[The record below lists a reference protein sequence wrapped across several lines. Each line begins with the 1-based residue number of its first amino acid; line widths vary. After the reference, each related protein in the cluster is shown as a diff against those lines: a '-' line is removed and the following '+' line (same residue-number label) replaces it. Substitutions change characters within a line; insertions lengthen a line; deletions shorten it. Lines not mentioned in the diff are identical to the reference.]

1 MSRTLATL
9 PRRLIPLTV
18 AAALLAIAVPSATLA
33 RHSDLLLAVLVLAT
47 AMGITAGELV
57 ALRRHAV
64 PVAVLSVL
72 PMIVLVAAAWAVG
85 RPFDPDIRHGL
96 LAVGASSAEV
106 ASVGLVALAGAD
118 ATIALGA
125 VVGSLVV
132 SALLGPVALG
142 VIGGASGHGGTGH
155 LLGRFALVV
164 IVPLIA
170 GVAIRS
176 HDRAAS
182 VLAARDGEREGVAA
196 LAVAALVYAALSG
209 IPANGPIISPILASL
224 AFLAVCA
231 VAAEAWSRLAPTPAA
246 TPGALTIGMR
256 DFAVA
261 AALATQAFGAAAAGV
276 PGIYGVIM
284 LIAGTAAAS
293 ARARR
298 RGNVGP

>member
-1 MSRTLATL
+1 M
-9 PRRLIPLTV
+9 
-18 AAALLAIAVPSATLA
+18 LAIALPSAVLA

-47 AMGITAGELV
+47 AIGITAGELV

-64 PVAVLSVL
+64 AVAVLSVV
-72 PMIVLVAAAWAVG
+72 PMIVLFAAAWAVG
-85 RPFDPDIRHGL
+85 RPFGTDIRHGL

-142 VIGGASGHGGTGH
+142 VIAGTSAHGGTGH

-164 IVPLIA
+164 IVPLIV

-176 HDRAAS
+176 TDRAATA
-182 VLAARDGEREGVAA
+182 LATRDGEREGVAA

-209 IPANGPIISPILASL
+209 IPANGPILSPILASL

-231 VAAEAWSRLAPTPAA
+231 VAAQAWSRLAPAAEA

-284 LIAGTAAAS
+284 LVSGTAAAS

>member
-9 PRRLIPLTV
+9 PRRLIPLTAL
-18 AAALLAIAVPSATLA
+18 AAVLAIAVPSATLA

-64 PVAVLSVL
+64 AVAVLSVV
-72 PMIVLVAAAWAVG
+72 PMIVLFAAAWALG
-85 RPFDPDIRHGL
+85 RPFDTDIRHGL

-132 SALLGPVALG
+132 SALVGPVALG
-142 VIGGASGHGGTGH
+142 VIGGASSHGGTGH

-176 HDRAAS
+176 NDRAAT

-209 IPANGPIISPILASL
+209 IPANGPIVSPILASL

-231 VAAEAWSRLAPTPAA
+231 VAAGAWSRLAPTAEA

-284 LIAGTAAAS
+284 LVAGTAAAS

-298 RGNVGP
+298 RGNVGS

>member
-9 PRRLIPLTV
+9 PRRLIPLTAL
-18 AAALLAIAVPSATLA
+18 AAVLAIAFPSATLA

-64 PVAVLSVL
+64 AVAVLSVV
-72 PMIVLVAAAWAVG
+72 PMIVLFAAAWAVG
-85 RPFDPDIRHGL
+85 RPFDTDIRHGL

-106 ASVGLVALAGAD
+106 ASVGLVALAGAR

-125 VVGSLVV
+125 VGGSLVV

-142 VIGGASGHGGTGH
+142 VSGGASGHGGTGH

-164 IVPLIA
+164 IVPLIV

-176 HDRAAS
+176 YPRAAT
-182 VLAARDGEREGVAA
+182 VLAAPDGEREGG
-196 LAVAALVYAALSG
+196 AALV
-209 IPANGPIISPILASL
+209 SPILAGRS
-224 AFLAVCA
+224 FRAVG
-231 VAAEAWSRLAPTPAA
+231 AAAGAGWSRLAPPAA
-246 TPGALTIGMR
+246 AIPGALTIGMR

-261 AALATQAFGAAAAGV
+261 A
-276 PGIYGVIM
+276 
-284 LIAGTAAAS
+284 
-293 ARARR
+293 
-298 RGNVGP
+298 

>member
-1 MSRTLATL
+1 M
-9 PRRLIPLTV
+9 
-18 AAALLAIAVPSATLA
+18 LAIALPSAVLA

-64 PVAVLSVL
+64 AVAVLSVV
-72 PMIVLVAAAWAVG
+72 PMIVLFAAAWAVG
-85 RPFDPDIRHGL
+85 RPFGTDIRHGQ

-142 VIGGASGHGGTGH
+142 VIAGTSAHGGTGH

-164 IVPLIA
+164 IVPLIV

-176 HDRAAS
+176 TDRAATA
-182 VLAARDGEREGVAA
+182 LAARDGEREGVAA

-209 IPANGPIISPILASL
+209 IPANGPILSPILASL

-231 VAAEAWSRLAPTPAA
+231 VAAQAWSRLAPAAEA

-284 LIAGTAAAS
+284 LVSGTAAAS

>member
-1 MSRTLATL
+1 MTLLTTL
-9 PRRLIPLTV
+9 PRRLVPLVAVATV
-18 AAALLAIAVPSATLA
+18 LAIAVPSHAVA
-33 RHSDLLLAVLVLAT
+33 DRSDLLLALLVLVT
-47 AMGITAGELV
+47 ALGITASELM
-57 ALRRHAV
+57 ALRRHAGV
-64 PVAVLSVL
+64 VAVLSVV
-72 PMIVLVAAAWAVG
+72 PFIVLVAAAWAVG
-85 RPFDPDIRHGL
+85 RPFDADIRHGL

-106 ASVGLVALAGAD
+106 ASVGLVALIGAD

-125 VVGSLVV
+125 VVGSLVL

-142 VIGGASGHGGTGH
+142 VIAGASAHGGTVH

-164 IVPLIA
+164 IVPLIL

-176 HDRAAS
+176 RAA
-182 VLAARDGEREGVAA
+182 AALTAHDGEREGVAA

-209 IPANGPIISPILASL
+209 IPAGGPIVSAILASL
-224 AFLAVCA
+224 AFLAVCGA
-231 VAAEAWSRLAPTPAA
+231 AAEAWSRLAPRTAA

-261 AALATQAFGAAAAGV
+261 AALATQAFGTAAAGV

-284 LIAGTAAAS
+284 LVSGTAAAS

>member
-1 MSRTLATL
+1 MTLLTTL
-9 PRRLIPLTV
+9 PRRLVPLAAVATV
-18 AAALLAIAVPSATLA
+18 LAIAVPSQAVA
-33 RHSDLLLAVLVLAT
+33 DRSDLLLALLVLAT
-47 AMGITAGELV
+47 ALGITASELI
-57 ALRRHAV
+57 ALRRHAGV
-64 PVAVLSVL
+64 VAVLSVV
-72 PMIVLVAAAWAVG
+72 PFIVLLAAAWAVG
-85 RPFDPDIRHGL
+85 RPFDTDIRHGL

-106 ASVGLVALAGAD
+106 ASVGLVVLIGAD

-125 VVGSLVV
+125 VVGSLVL

-142 VIGGASGHGGTGH
+142 VIAGASAHGGTGH

-164 IVPLIA
+164 IVPLIV

-176 HDRAAS
+176 WAAAA
-182 VLAARDGEREGVAA
+182 LAARDGEREGVAA

-209 IPANGPIISPILASL
+209 IPAGGPIVSPILASL
-224 AFLAVCA
+224 AFLAVCG
-231 VAAEAWSRLAPTPAA
+231 VGAAGWSRLAPPAA
-246 TPGALTIGMR
+246 AIPGALTIGMR

-284 LIAGTAAAS
+284 LISGTAAAS

-298 RGNVGP
+298 RGNVGA

>member
-9 PRRLIPLTV
+9 PRGLVPLTV
-18 AAALLAIAVPSATLA
+18 LAALLAIAVPSATLA

-57 ALRRHAV
+57 ALHRHAV
-64 PVAVLSVL
+64 AVAVLSVVPL
-72 PMIVLVAAAWAVG
+72 IVLFAAAWAVG
-85 RPFDPDIRHGL
+85 RPFDTDIRHGL

-125 VVGSLVV
+125 VVGSLVL

-142 VIGGASGHGGTGH
+142 VIGRASGHGGTGH

-164 IVPLIA
+164 ILPLIV
-170 GVAIRS
+170 GVGIRS
-176 HDRAAS
+176 RATAA
-182 VLAARDGEREGVAA
+182 LAARDPEREGVAA

-209 IPANGPIISPILASL
+209 IPAGVPIVSPILASL

-231 VAAEAWSRLAPTPAA
+231 VAAVAWSRLAPTPAA
-246 TPGALTIGMR
+246 IPGALTIGMR

-284 LIAGTAAAS
+284 LVAGTAAAS
-293 ARARR
+293 ARART
-298 RGNVGP
+298 RGNVDV

>member
-1 MSRTLATL
+1 MSRTLASL
-9 PRRLIPLTV
+9 PRRLVPLTV
-18 AAALLAIAVPSATLA
+18 VAAVLAIAVPSATLA

-64 PVAVLSVL
+64 AVAVLSVVPL
-72 PMIVLVAAAWAVG
+72 IVLFAAAWAVG
-85 RPFDPDIRHGL
+85 RPFDADIRHGL

-125 VVGSLVV
+125 VVGSLVL

-164 IVPLIA
+164 ILPLIV
-170 GVAIRS
+170 GVGIRS
-176 HDRAAS
+176 RATAA
-182 VLAARDGEREGVAA
+182 LAARDGEREGVAA

-209 IPANGPIISPILASL
+209 IPAGGPILSPILASL
-224 AFLAVCA
+224 AFLGVCA
-231 VAAEAWSRLAPTPAA
+231 VAAGAWARLAPAA
-246 TPGALTIGMR
+246 AAVPGALTIGMR

-284 LIAGTAAAS
+284 LVAGTTAAS
-293 ARARR
+293 ARART

>member
-9 PRRLIPLTV
+9 PRRLIPLTAL
-18 AAALLAIAVPSATLA
+18 AAVLAIALPSAVLA

-64 PVAVLSVL
+64 AVAVLSVV
-72 PMIVLVAAAWAVG
+72 PMIVLFAAAWPVA

-142 VIGGASGHGGTGH
+142 VIAGTSAHGGTGH

-164 IVPLIA
+164 IVPLIV

-176 HDRAAS
+176 TDRAAA
-182 VLAARDGEREGVAA
+182 VLAAHDGEREGIAA

-209 IPANGPIISPILASL
+209 IPANGPILSSILASL

-231 VAAEAWSRLAPTPAA
+231 VAAQAWSRLAPAVDAAPPPPPTGTP
-246 TPGALTIGMR
+246 
-256 DFAVA
+256 
-261 AALATQAFGAAAAGV
+261 
-276 PGIYGVIM
+276 
-284 LIAGTAAAS
+284 
-293 ARARR
+293 
-298 RGNVGP
+298 

>member
-1 MSRTLATL
+1 MTLLTTL
-9 PRRLIPLTV
+9 PRRLVPLAAVATV
-18 AAALLAIAVPSATLA
+18 LAIAVPSQAVA
-33 RHSDLLLAVLVLAT
+33 DRSDLLLALLVLAT
-47 AMGITAGELV
+47 ALGITASELM
-57 ALRRHAV
+57 ALRRHAGV
-64 PVAVLSVL
+64 VAVLSVV
-72 PMIVLVAAAWAVG
+72 PFIVLLAAAWAVG
-85 RPFDPDIRHGL
+85 RPFDTDIRHGL

-106 ASVGLVALAGAD
+106 ASVGLVALIGAD

-125 VVGSLVV
+125 VVGSLVL

-142 VIGGASGHGGTGH
+142 VIAGASAHGGTGH

-164 IVPLIA
+164 IVPLIV

-176 HDRAAS
+176 WAAAA
-182 VLAARDGEREGVAA
+182 LAARDGEREGVAA

-209 IPANGPIISPILASL
+209 IPAGGPIVSPILASL
-224 AFLAVCA
+224 AFLAVCG
-231 VAAEAWSRLAPTPAA
+231 VGAAGWSRLAPPAA
-246 TPGALTIGMR
+246 AIPGALTIGMR

-261 AALATQAFGAAAAGV
+261 AALATQAFGVAAAGV

-284 LIAGTAAAS
+284 LISGTAAAS

>member
-1 MSRTLATL
+1 MTLLTTL
-9 PRRLIPLTV
+9 PRRLVPLAAVATV
-18 AAALLAIAVPSATLA
+18 LAIVVPSQAVA
-33 RHSDLLLAVLVLAT
+33 DRSDLLLALLVLAT
-47 AMGITAGELV
+47 ALGITASALM
-57 ALRRHAV
+57 ALRRHAGV
-64 PVAVLSVL
+64 VAALSVV
-72 PMIVLVAAAWAVG
+72 PFIVLLAAAWAVG
-85 RPFDPDIRHGL
+85 RPFDTDIRHGL

-106 ASVGLVALAGAD
+106 ASVGLVALIGAD

-125 VVGSLVV
+125 VVGSLVL

-142 VIGGASGHGGTGH
+142 VIAGASAHGGTGH

-164 IVPLIA
+164 IVPLIV

-176 HDRAAS
+176 WAAAA
-182 VLAARDGEREGVAA
+182 LAARDGEREGVAA

-209 IPANGPIISPILASL
+209 IPAGGPIVSPILASL
-224 AFLAVCA
+224 AFLAVCG
-231 VAAEAWSRLAPTPAA
+231 VGAAGWSRLAPPAA
-246 TPGALTIGMR
+246 AIPGALTIGMR

-284 LIAGTAAAS
+284 LISGTAAAS

-298 RGNVGP
+298 RGNVGA